1 MTGDVLSI
9 RYATALIELAAEE
22 KAREEVGRELAR
34 FSDICEGSDLEKV
47 LLDPSC
53 DLDTKLAIVDDV
65 AGKLKVKGTL
75 KNFVRLLVDK
85 KRISLLKSINESYQL
100 LCDEAAGRVK
110 TEVTIPFKP
119 AGSDEEEIRKGLEKA
134 TGKKVIMDI
143 SVDPELIGGVVARV
157 GSVIYDGSIR
167 TQLNNIKNNMMKG

>member
-22 KAREEVGRELAR
+22 KIQEEVGRDLAR
-34 FSDICEGSDLEKV
+34 LVAVCEGSDLGKV

-53 DLDTKLAIVDDV
+53 DLDIKLSIVDDM
-65 AGKLKVKGTL
+65 AEKLKIRGVL
-75 KNFVRLLVDK
+75 KNFVRLLVEK
-85 KRISLLKSINESYQL
+85 KRTAILKSINESYQF

-110 TEVTIPFKP
+110 TEVTLSFDP
-119 AGSDEEEIRKGLEKA
+119 AKADEEEIRKGLEKA

-143 SVDPELIGGVVARV
+143 KVDPELIGGVVARV

-167 TQLNNIKNNMMKG
+167 TQLNNIKNNIMKG

>member
-9 RYATALIELAAEE
+9 RYATALIELAVEE
-22 KAREEVGRELAR
+22 KAQEEIGQELDR
-34 FSDICEGSDLEKV
+34 FAEACEGSDLKKV

-53 DLDTKLAIVDDV
+53 DLETKLAIVDDV
-65 AGKLKVKGTL
+65 AAKLKIKGTL
-75 KNFVRLLVDK
+75 KNFARLLVEK
-85 KRISLLKSINESYQL
+85 KRIGLVRSINESYQL

-110 TEVTIPFKP
+110 TEVTVPFEP
-119 AGSDEEEIRKGLEKA
+119 AKGEEDEIRKGLEKA
-134 TGKKVIMDI
+134 TGKKVVMDI
-143 SVDPELIGGVVARV
+143 TVDPELIGGVVARV